1 MTGLAALR
9 LLSATGFNHSVRA
22 GMLRLTSM
30 TKADGERV
38 RDELVRQYRI
48 IRGEVAARI
57 LLVGLAYAICA
68 QYVSPWIM
76 IACFCVELLG
86 EVISQRLLRG
96 LDPLASPLRYR
107 LFLLSLVPMEA
118 ALISAAGLVWLQD
131 DPYAKA
137 IAVGIVMG
145 ALLHLCS
152 VRSIHLALGIVGMT
166 TVATVVTI
174 FNTIHWVSLG
184 NWVGLAIS
192 TVTALAALGYAA
204 TAMVSNHQ
212 LHRAGVEAAAAARA
226 ANVAKGRFLAQIS
239 HELRTPLNAVIGLV
253 EIEAANAAGASR
265 QRLRTV
271 ATSARDLA
279 VMLDDAV
286 DYSALT
292 EGRVAVSPRA
302 VALRP
307 ELSASLLVFDL
318 QARNQGRELTV
329 GIERDVPS
337 VLMIDSQRVRQCL
350 GNLIGNALKHSTRG
364 PVSVTVRYQRG
375 RLMIDVADQG
385 KGIAPALQERV
396 FEPFFRGGAETPGV
410 GLGLA
415 ISRAVARQMGGD
427 LVLVPVAQGTTFRLT
442 VAAPEAEASEDG
454 QRLTDF
460 RDRVILVVDDIATNR
475 LVATQLLAA
484 AGARTVEAASGPEA
498 LARLAQ
504 GGIDAVLLDLM
515 MPGMDGQETLFRI
528 REEHGSRI
536 PVVAMTADVLSIR
549 RDDTL
554 RGRLDGFLPKPIL
567 PETLRE
573 VLAQVLRR

>member
-1 MTGLAALR
+1 MVR
-9 LLSATGFNHSVRA
+9 LS
-22 GMLRLTSM
+22 SM
-30 TKADGERV
+30 SKADGERL
-38 RDELVRQYRI
+38 RDELARQSRI
-48 IRGEVAARI
+48 LRGEVAVRM
-57 LLVGLAYAICA
+57 LLVGVAYAICGL
-68 QYVSPWIM
+68 YVSPWIM
-76 IACFCVELLG
+76 VALFLVEVVG
-86 EVISQRLLRG
+86 EVVAQALLRN
-96 LDPLASPLRYR
+96 LDPMKSPLRYL
-107 LFLLSLVPMEA
+107 LFLASLIPMEA
-118 ALISAAGLVWLQD
+118 ALLSAAGLVWLQD

-137 IAVGIVMG
+137 IAVGIAMG
-145 ALLHLCS
+145 ALLHLSS
-152 VRSIHLALGIVGMT
+152 VRSIHLPLGIVGM
-166 TVATVVTI
+166 ATVILVVLI
-174 FNTIHWVSLG
+174 FNTLHWVG
-184 NWVGLAIS
+184 QGDWIGLAVS
-192 TVTALAALGYAA
+192 TVTALLGVGYAA
-204 TAMVSNHQ
+204 TAMVSNHRM
-212 LHRAGVEAAAAARA
+212 HRTGVEAAATARA

-253 EIEAANAAGASR
+253 EIESANATGASR

-292 EGRVAVSPRA
+292 EGRVAVTPKP

-318 QARNQGRELTV
+318 QARNQGRELSV
-329 GIERDVPS
+329 GIERDVPA

-350 GNLIGNALKHSTRG
+350 GNLIGNALKHSSRG
-364 PVSVTVRYQRG
+364 PVTVTLRYPRG
-375 RLMIDVADQG
+375 RLQIDVADQG
-385 KGIAPALQERV
+385 KGIPAALQERV
-396 FEPFFRGGAETPGV
+396 FEPFFRGSSETPGV

-442 VAAPEAEASEDG
+442 IPAPEAEAAPDVRGLS
-454 QRLTDF
+454 DF

-475 LVATQLLAA
+475 LVAAQLLAA
-484 AGARTVEAASGPEA
+484 AGVRAVEAASGPEA
-498 LARLAQ
+498 LARLEQ

-515 MPGMDGQETLFRI
+515 MPGMDGHETLFRI
-528 REEHGSRI
+528 REAHGRKI

-554 RGRLDGFLPKPIL
+554 RERLDGFLPKPIL

-573 VLAQVLRR
+573 VLALVLRR

>member
-1 MTGLAALR
+1 M
-9 LLSATGFNHSVRA
+9 
-22 GMLRLTSM
+22 
-30 TKADGERV
+30 
-38 RDELVRQYRI
+38 RDELARQYRI
-48 IRGEVAARI
+48 LRGEVAVRL
-57 LLVGLAYAICA
+57 LLVGTAYAICGEF
-68 QYVSPWIM
+68 VSPWLM
-76 IACFCVELLG
+76 ASLFLVEVAG
-86 EVISQRLLRG
+86 EITAQRLLRG
-96 LDPLASPLRYR
+96 LDPLREPRRYA
-107 LFLLSLVPMEA
+107 LFLLTLVPMEA
-118 ALISAAGLVWLQD
+118 ALITAAGLVWLQD

-137 IAVGIVMG
+137 IAVGMVMG
-145 ALLHLCS
+145 ALLHLSS
-152 VRSIHLALGIVGMT
+152 VRSIHLALGLVGMT
-166 TVATVVTI
+166 TVAVVVFV
-174 FNTIHWVSLG
+174 FNTIHWVSEG
-184 NWVGLAIS
+184 NWVGLMIS
-192 TVTALAALGYAA
+192 TATALLALGYAA
-204 TAMVSNHQ
+204 TAMISNNR
-212 LHRAGVEAAAAARA
+212 LHRAGSEAALAAKA

-302 VALRP
+302 VTLRP
-307 ELSASLLVFDL
+307 ELSASLLVFEL

-329 GIERDVPS
+329 VIERDVPH

-350 GNLIGNALKHSTRG
+350 GNLIGNALKHSSRG

-375 RLMIDVADQG
+375 RLVVDVADQG
-385 KGIAPALQERV
+385 RGIPPALQERV
-396 FEPFFRGGAETPGV
+396 FEPFFRGSGETPGV

-442 VAAPEAEASEDG
+442 VDAPEAQAAREVRGLS
-454 QRLTDF
+454 DF

-475 LVATQLLAA
+475 LVASQLLAA
-484 AGARTVEAASGPEA
+484 AGARAIEAASGPEA
-498 LARLAQ
+498 LARLEQ

-528 REEHGSRI
+528 REAHGRKI

-549 RDDTL
+549 RDDVL
-554 RGRLDGFLPKPIL
+554 RERLDGFLPKPIL
-567 PETLRE
+567 PEALRE
-573 VLAQVLRR
+573 LLAQVLRG

>member
-1 MTGLAALR
+1 M
-9 LLSATGFNHSVRA
+9 
-22 GMLRLTSM
+22 
-30 TKADGERV
+30 
-38 RDELVRQYRI
+38 RDELARQYRI
-48 IRGEVAARI
+48 LRGEVAVRL
-57 LLVGLAYAICA
+57 LLVGTAYAICGEF
-68 QYVSPWIM
+68 VSPWLM
-76 IACFCVELLG
+76 ASLFLVEVAG
-86 EVISQRLLRG
+86 EITAQRLLRG
-96 LDPLASPLRYR
+96 LDPLREPRRYA
-107 LFLLSLVPMEA
+107 LFLLTLVPMEA
-118 ALISAAGLVWLQD
+118 ALITAAGLVWLQD

-137 IAVGIVMG
+137 IAVGMVMG
-145 ALLHLCS
+145 ALLHLSS
-152 VRSIHLALGIVGMT
+152 VRSIHLALGLVGMI
-166 TVATVVTI
+166 TVAVVVFV
-174 FNTIHWVSLG
+174 FNTIHWVSEG
-184 NWVGLAIS
+184 NWVGLMIS
-192 TVTALAALGYAA
+192 TATALLALGYAA
-204 TAMVSNHQ
+204 TAMISNNR
-212 LHRAGVEAAAAARA
+212 LHRAGSEAALAAKA

-292 EGRVAVSPRA
+292 EGRVAVSPRP
-302 VALRP
+302 VTLRP
-307 ELSASLLVFDL
+307 ELSASLLVFEL

-329 GIERDVPS
+329 VIERDVPQ

-350 GNLIGNALKHSTRG
+350 GNLIGNALKHSSRG

-375 RLMIDVADQG
+375 RLVVDVADQG
-385 KGIAPALQERV
+385 RGIPPALQERV
-396 FEPFFRGGAETPGV
+396 FEPFFRGSGETPGV

-442 VAAPEAEASEDG
+442 VDAPEAQAAREVRGLS
-454 QRLTDF
+454 DF

-475 LVATQLLAA
+475 LVASQLLAA
-484 AGARTVEAASGPEA
+484 AGARAIEAASGPEA
-498 LARLAQ
+498 LARLEQ

-528 REEHGSRI
+528 REAHGRKI

-549 RDDTL
+549 RDDVL
-554 RGRLDGFLPKPIL
+554 RERLDGFLPKPIL
-567 PETLRE
+567 PEALRE
-573 VLAQVLRR
+573 LLAQVLRA

>member
-1 MTGLAALR
+1 M
-9 LLSATGFNHSVRA
+9 
-22 GMLRLTSM
+22 
-30 TKADGERV
+30 
-38 RDELVRQYRI
+38 RDELARQYRI
-48 IRGEVAARI
+48 LRGEVAVRL
-57 LLVGLAYAICA
+57 LLVGTAYAICGEF
-68 QYVSPWIM
+68 VSPWLM
-76 IACFCVELLG
+76 ASLFLVEVAG
-86 EVISQRLLRG
+86 EITAQRLLRG
-96 LDPLASPLRYR
+96 LDPLREPRRYA
-107 LFLLSLVPMEA
+107 LFLLTLVPMEA
-118 ALISAAGLVWLQD
+118 ALITAAGLVWLQD

-137 IAVGIVMG
+137 IAVGMVMG
-145 ALLHLCS
+145 ALLHLSS
-152 VRSIHLALGIVGMT
+152 VRSIHLALGLVGMT
-166 TVATVVTI
+166 TVAVVVFV
-174 FNTIHWVSLG
+174 FNTIHWVSEG
-184 NWVGLAIS
+184 NWVGLMIS
-192 TVTALAALGYAA
+192 TATALLALGYAA
-204 TAMVSNHQ
+204 TAMISNNR
-212 LHRAGVEAAAAARA
+212 LHRAGSEAALAAKA

-302 VALRP
+302 VTLRP
-307 ELSASLLVFDL
+307 ELSASLLVFEL

-329 GIERDVPS
+329 VIERDVPH

-350 GNLIGNALKHSTRG
+350 GNLIGNALKHSSRG

-375 RLMIDVADQG
+375 RLVVDVADQG
-385 KGIAPALQERV
+385 RGIPPALQERV
-396 FEPFFRGGAETPGV
+396 FEPFFRGSGETPGV

-442 VAAPEAEASEDG
+442 VDAPEAQATREVRGLS
-454 QRLTDF
+454 DF

-475 LVATQLLAA
+475 LVASQLLAA
-484 AGARTVEAASGPEA
+484 AGARAIEAASGPEA
-498 LARLAQ
+498 LARLEQ

-528 REEHGSRI
+528 REAHGRKI

-549 RDDTL
+549 RDDVL
-554 RGRLDGFLPKPIL
+554 RERLDGFLPKPIL
-567 PETLRE
+567 PEALRE
-573 VLAQVLRR
+573 LLAQVLRG

>member
-1 MTGLAALR
+1 MVR
-9 LLSATGFNHSVRA
+9 LS
-22 GMLRLTSM
+22 SM
-30 TKADGERV
+30 SNADGERLQ
-38 RDELVRQYRI
+38 DELARQHRI
-48 IRGEVAARI
+48 LRGEVVPRL

-68 QYVSPWIM
+68 QFVSPWIM
-76 IACFCVELLG
+76 VALFLVEVVG
-86 EVISQRLLRG
+86 EVIAQRLLRG
-96 LDPLASPLRYR
+96 LDPLQSPLRYR
-107 LFLLSLVPMEA
+107 LFLLSIVPMEA

-131 DPYAKA
+131 DPYAKS

-145 ALLHLCS
+145 SLLHLCS
-152 VRSIHLALGIVGMT
+152 VRSIHLALGIVGMA
-166 TVATVVTI
+166 TVAVVVLA
-174 FNTIHWVSLG
+174 FNTAHWLNEG
-184 NWVGLAIS
+184 NLPGLAVS
-192 TVTALAALGYAA
+192 TLTAFSAIVYAA
-204 TAMVSNHQ
+204 TAMVSNHR
-212 LHRAGVEAAAAARA
+212 LHRAGAEAASAAKA

-253 EIEAANAAGASR
+253 EIEAANAAGFSR

-292 EGRVAVSPRA
+292 EGRVAVTPRP

-307 ELSASLLVFDL
+307 ELSASLLVFEL
-318 QARNQGRELTV
+318 QARNQGRELAV
-329 GIERDVPS
+329 GIERDVPPV
-337 VLMIDSQRVRQCL
+337 VLIDSQRVRQCL

-364 PVSVTVRYQRG
+364 PVTVTVRHQRG
-375 RLMIDVADQG
+375 RLQIDVADQG
-385 KGIAPALQERV
+385 KGIPAAVQERV
-396 FEPFFRGGAETPGV
+396 FEPFFRGSGDTPGV

-442 VAAPEAEASEDG
+442 VSAPEAEAAQVTRG
-454 QRLTDF
+454 VADF

-475 LVATQLLAA
+475 LVAAQLLVA
-484 AGARTVEAASGPEA
+484 AGARAVEAGSGPEA
-498 LARLAQ
+498 LARLEQ

-528 REEHGSRI
+528 REAHGRRI

-554 RGRLDGFLPKPIL
+554 RERLDGFLPKPIL

-573 VLAQVLRR
+573 VLAQVFRA